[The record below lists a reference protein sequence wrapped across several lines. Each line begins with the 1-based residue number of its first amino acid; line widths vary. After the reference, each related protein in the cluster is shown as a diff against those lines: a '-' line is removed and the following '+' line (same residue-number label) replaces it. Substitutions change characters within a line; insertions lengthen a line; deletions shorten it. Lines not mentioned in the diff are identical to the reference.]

1 MIDDKK
7 IEEAATIASISDTE
21 KGHVKNGYVVSVLA
35 DHENGYREG
44 YIEGDIVEY
53 DNKVMVIKEQRDGNH
68 FDLSCH
74 KEGLVY
80 CFVSVEDIAP
90 IPITPEILEKNG
102 WVKDTHLHC
111 LDEMPA
117 EAYEKKDFPLTYFNV
132 TFGKKRI
139 QASHDCLFVRN
150 LKYVSDLQ
158 HLLFGLG
165 LNSKME
171 V

>member
-1 MIDDKK
+1 MAQK
-7 IEEAATIASISDTE
+7 
-21 KGHVKNGYVVSVLA
+21 
-35 DHENGYREG
+35 
-44 YIEGDIVEY
+44 YIEGDIVMY
-53 DNKVMVIKEQRDGNH
+53 GNNIMIIKEPREEGH
-68 FDLSCH
+68 FDLLWNKWIIYSYINIEEI
-74 KEGLVY
+74 K
-80 CFVSVEDIAP
+80 P
-90 IPITPEILEKNG
+90 IPLTPEILKKNG
-102 WVKDTHLHC
+102 WVKDTHRHC

-117 EAYEKKDFPLTYFNV
+117 EAYEKKNFPLTHFNV

-165 LNSKME
+165 LNSEME

>member
-1 MIDDKK
+1 MDKLEYIPGDLVMTNGVPLGTAQNVVYRVTSSDPSKTLKLDDG
-7 IEEAATIASISDTE
+7 TVL
-21 KGHVKNGYVVSVLA
+21 KGVVLLENLEGVEFGDKGYLFGDCCAWVK
-35 DHENGYREG
+35 
-44 YIEGDIVEY
+44 DIV
-53 DNKVMVIKEQRDGNH
+53 
-68 FDLSCH
+68 
-74 KEGLVY
+74 
-80 CFVSVEDIAP
+80 P
-90 IPITPEILEKNG
+90 ISLTPNILEKNG
-102 WVKDTHLHC
+102 WVKDKHRHY

-117 EAYEKKDFPLTYFNV
+117 EAYEKKNFPLTHFNV

-165 LNSKME
+165 LNSEME

>member
-1 MIDDKK
+1 MDKLEYIPGDLVKFATNTYTIVNFEENFLHNK
-7 IEEAATIASISDTE
+7 ICYAL
-21 KGHVKNGYVVSVLA
+21 VSTNNTKTAFVA
-35 DHENGYREG
+35 DR
-44 YIEGDIVEY
+44 DI
-53 DNKVMVIKEQRDGNH
+53 
-68 FDLSCH
+68 L
-74 KEGLVY
+74 
-80 CFVSVEDIAP
+80 P
-90 IPITPEILEKNG
+90 IPLTPEILEKNG
-102 WVKDTHLHC
+102 WVKDTHRHC

-117 EAYEKKDFPLTYFNV
+117 EAYEKKNFPLTHFNV

-165 LNSKME
+165 LNSEME

>member
-1 MIDDKK
+1 MNKLYIPGDLVYFGGEKAKVELYNPSADD
-7 IEEAATIASISDTE
+7 
-21 KGHVKNGYVVSVLA
+21 SVWVRVI
-35 DHENGYREG
+35 ENGGENRTWNASLKYE
-44 YIEGDIVEY
+44 I
-53 DNKVMVIKEQRDGNH
+53 
-68 FDLSCH
+68 S
-74 KEGLVY
+74 
-80 CFVSVEDIAP
+80 P

-102 WVKDTHLHC
+102 WVKDTHRHC

-117 EAYEKKDFPLTYFNV
+117 EAYEKKDFPLTHFNV

-165 LNSKME
+165 LSSEME